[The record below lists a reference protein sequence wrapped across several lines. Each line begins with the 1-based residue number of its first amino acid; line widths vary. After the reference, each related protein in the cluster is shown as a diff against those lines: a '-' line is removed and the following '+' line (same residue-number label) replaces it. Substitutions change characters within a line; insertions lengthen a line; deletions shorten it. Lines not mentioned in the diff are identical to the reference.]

1 MKHDLKFALVLIL
14 SFSVLLLSLSG
25 CGKEASDDS
34 LNSDNS
40 SQSSDDSESQS
51 SDDSESQS
59 SGSEGGGRFG
69 NIFDDV
75 SEYEYSFGK
84 NPEYY
89 EGALTI
95 AFEGG
100 GDLQSIIRD
109 ALANGEQI
117 NVVEYPMGIHADA
130 LNLKLMAGD
139 SDIDIFFTFYLD
151 TYTYITSG
159 YYEDLSQYDVLR
171 EKFESNE
178 FVNHVASYNGTYV
191 GLPIE
196 CYYYDTAT
204 NEQNDSFTKYLVK
217 NVSALNGE
225 FRDENGDELFEL
237 LRYLYDNPDDPR
249 SDPFYEDTE
258 VRMIGG
264 DFLMINPYSE
274 RKEEAAEFLAYC
286 FDLLTGE
293 KTMSTRTIAIPYPT
307 GIDDFEGVALYW
319 DFQPWTIIEPLREAY
334 NTLRQTDGTDA
345 ELRKLATDAASGTS
359 MRLYE

>member
-40 SQSSDDSESQS
+40 SQSSDDSGSQS
-51 SDDSESQS
+51 SD
-59 SGSEGGGRFG
+59 SEGGGRFG

-95 AFEGG
+95 AFRGG
-100 GDLQSIIRD
+100 VDVKFIIMDLLES
-109 ALANGEQI
+109 GEKI
-117 NVVEYPMGIHADA
+117 NVVEYPLGGPFES
-130 LNLKLMAGD
+130 LNMKLMAED
-139 SDIDIFFTFYLD
+139 SDIDIFYTLSLD
-151 TYTYITSG
+151 LYTYITSG

-178 FVNHVASYNGTYV
+178 FVDYVASYNGTYV

-204 NEQNDSFTKYLVK
+204 NEQNDSFTKYLAK

-293 KTMSTRTIAIPYPT
+293 KAAPIHPIAKPYPT

-319 DFQPWTIIEPLREAY
+319 DYQPWSIIEPLREAY

-345 ELRKLATDAASGTS
+345 ELRKLATDAANGTC

>member
-40 SQSSDDSESQS
+40 SQSSDNSESQS
-51 SDDSESQS
+51 SDSE
-59 SGSEGGGRFG
+59 GGRFG

-75 SEYEYSFGK
+75 DDRYYNFGK
-84 NPEYY
+84 DPEYY

-95 AFEGG
+95 AFRGG
-100 GDLQSIIRD
+100 VDVQFIIMDLLES
-109 ALANGEQI
+109 GEKI
-117 NVVEYPMGIHADA
+117 NVVEYPLGGPFES
-130 LNLKLMAGD
+130 LNMKLMAED
-139 SDIDIFFTFYLD
+139 SDIDIFYTLSLD
-151 TYTYITSG
+151 LYTYITSG

-178 FVNHVASYNGTYV
+178 FVDYVASYNGTYV

-204 NEQNDSFTKYLVK
+204 NEQNDSFTKYLAK

-237 LRYLYDNPDDPR
+237 MKYLYDNPDDPR

-264 DFLMINPYSE
+264 EFLMINPYSE

-293 KTMSTRTIAIPYPT
+293 KAAPIHPIAKPYPT

-319 DFQPWTIIEPLREAY
+319 DYQPWSIIEPLREAY

-345 ELRKLATDAASGTS
+345 ELRKLATDAANGTS

>member
-1 MKHDLKFALVLIL
+1 MKHVLRFALVLML

-25 CGKEASDDS
+25 CGNEASDDS
-34 LNSDNS
+34 LNSDDS
-40 SQSSDDSESQS
+40 SQSSDDSGSQS
-51 SDDSESQS
+51 PY
-59 SGSEGGGRFG
+59 GGGGRFG

-75 SEYEYSFGK
+75 SDSDYSFGK
-84 NPEYY
+84 DPEYY

-95 AFEGG
+95 AFRGG
-100 GDLQSIIRD
+100 VDLPSIIMD
-109 ALANGEQI
+109 SLENGEQI
-117 NVVEYPMGIHADA
+117 NVVEYPLSGPFEP
-130 LNLKLMAGD
+130 LNMKLMAGD
-139 SDIDIFFTFYLD
+139 SDIDIFYTLSLD
-151 TYTYITSG
+151 LYTYITSG

-178 FVNHVASYNGTYV
+178 FVDHVASYNGTYV

-204 NEQNDSFTKYLVK
+204 NEQNDSFTKYLAK

-237 LRYLYDNPDDPR
+237 LRYLYDHPDDPR

-264 DFLMINPYSE
+264 NFLMINPYSE
-274 RKEEAAEFLAYC
+274 HKEEAAEFLAYC

-293 KTMSTRTIAIPYPT
+293 KTMSTRTIAKPYPT

-319 DFQPWTIIEPLREAY
+319 DFQPWSIIEPLREAY
-334 NTLRQTDGTDA
+334 NSYRLTEGTDA

>member
-59 SGSEGGGRFG
+59 SDSEGGGRFG

-95 AFEGG
+95 AFRGG
-100 GDLQSIIRD
+100 VDVKFIIMDLLES
-109 ALANGEQI
+109 GEKI
-117 NVVEYPMGIHADA
+117 NVVEYPFGGPFES
-130 LNLKLMAGD
+130 LNMKLMAED
-139 SDIDIFFTFYLD
+139 SDIDIFYTLSLD
-151 TYTYITSG
+151 LYTYITSG

-178 FVNHVASYNGTYV
+178 FVDYVASYNGTYV

-204 NEQNDSFTKYLVK
+204 NEQNDSFTKYLAK
-217 NVSALNGE
+217 NVSTLNGE

-293 KTMSTRTIAIPYPT
+293 KAAPIHPIAKPYPT

-319 DFQPWTIIEPLREAY
+319 DFQPWSIVEPLREAY
-334 NTLRQTDGTDA
+334 NTFRQTDGTDA
-345 ELRKLATDAASGTS
+345 ELRKLATDAANGTC